1 MQPSQTG
8 GILGTGVKTMYH
20 ILVVDDEER
29 IRKIVRKYAEFEGY
43 QVTEAGNGME
53 AVEICKHEQFDIL
66 ILDVMMPKMNGCQ
79 VAREVRVKRCGTPIL
94 MLTARSE
101 LADKVTG
108 LDSGADYYLTKPFE
122 PRELTACVRALS
134 RRTPELRE
142 DESLTCGDLRLELTA
157 LTLWRGEENVR
168 LSRKECDLL
177 ELLIR
182 NRKLVLSKESILVKI
197 WGYESEAEDNNVE
210 VYISFLRRKLA
221 RLHSTVKIRTIRMAG
236 YCLEEA

>member
-1 MQPSQTG
+1 MRVLIVEDEKRLAETVRDLMEMNGFTADVCYDGESG
-8 GILGTGVKTMYH
+8 LDNALSGIYDVM
-20 ILVVDDEER
+20 
-29 IRKIVRKYAEFEGY
+29 
-43 QVTEAGNGME
+43 
-53 AVEICKHEQFDIL
+53 
-66 ILDVMMPKMNGCQ
+66 ILDVMLPKKDGFT
-79 VAREVRVKRCGTPIL
+79 VLRELRRVGGTVPVL

-101 LADKVTG
+101 LVDKVTG

-134 RRTPELRE
+134 RRTPEIRE
-142 DESLTCGDLRLELTA
+142 DENLTCGDLRLELPA

-210 VYISFLRRKLA
+210 VYISFLRRKLT
-221 RLHSTVKIRTIRMAG
+221 RLHSTVRIRTIRMAG